1 MVNVMIVEDQKLMRS
16 ILESYIKKKEG
27 YELVSSIPGA
37 DRAAD
42 ICDAGRIDLIL
53 MDVQTERRE
62 NGIAAVEKIKASH
75 PEIKIVV
82 VTSLVDCEVLRRAR
96 EAGADSLWYKDTDEE
111 LLMEAVRRTMAG
123 EHIFPDAPPVVEVG
137 TARSTEFTN
146 AEMKVLRC
154 LVRGMSYGAIAGALG
169 IEVTTVKYHV
179 SNMLQKTNLE
189 QTPGYGMDD
198 YCDQARGLIRKLCD
212 APDAGVHFFVGATQA
227 NFTVV
232 DALLKPWQGV
242 LCADSGHINVHET
255 GAVEATGHK
264 CLALPSVQGKITA
277 QQVRDAYDAHW
288 ADASHE
294 HIAQPGMVYISN
306 PTEDGTLYTKEE
318 LTDLSATCYDCGLCL
333 FVDGARMA
341 YGLASEANDLNLQ
354 DYANLCDVFY
364 LGGTKCGA
372 LFGEA
377 VIINN
382 PDLDQD
388 FRYAIK
394 QHGAMLAKGR
404 LLGLQFLALLNG
416 EDGTGSS
423 PYYTMAAKADR
434 QAMRIRAAFEAKG
447 CAMLFDSPTNQQF
460 PILPNSWY
468 NALSEK
474 YAMTLTAKPDAEHT
488 AVRFCTSWA
497 TRDEDVDALLADIAS
512 L

>member
-1 MVNVMIVEDQKLMRS
+1 MIRFECD
-16 ILESYIKKKEG
+16 YGEG
-27 YELVSSIPGA
+27 
-37 DRAAD
+37 AAQPVL
-42 ICDAGRIDLIL
+42 DL
-53 MDVQTERRE
+53 
-62 NGIAAVEKIKASH
+62 
-75 PEIKIVV
+75 
-82 VTSLVDCEVLRRAR
+82 
-96 EAGADSLWYKDTDEE
+96 
-111 LLMEAVRRTMAG
+111 
-123 EHIFPDAPPVVEVG
+123 
-137 TARSTEFTN
+137 
-146 AEMKVLRC
+146 
-154 LVRGMSYGAIAGALG
+154 
-169 IEVTTVKYHV
+169 
-179 SNMLQKTNLE
+179 LQKTNLE

-318 LTDLSATCYDCGLCL
+318 LTDLSATCYDCGLYL

-394 QHGAMLAKGR
+394 QNGGMLAKGR
-404 LLGLQFLALLNG
+404 LLGLQFLALF
-416 EDGTGSS
+416 TGGL
-423 PYYTMAAKADR
+423 YTEICGKADE
-434 QAMRIRAAFEAKG
+434 QAYRIADACREAG
-447 CAMLFDSPTNQQF
+447 LPEYVPSPTNQQF
-460 PILPNSWY
+460 FVFPDELLRQLEETYVFSFW
-468 NALSEK
+468 EK
-474 YAMTLTAKPDAEHT
+474 VDETHT
-488 AVRFCTSWA
+488 AVRICTSWA
-497 TRDEDVDALLADIAS
+497 TREENVDALIAD
-512 L
+512 LRKLVGKP

>member
-1 MVNVMIVEDQKLMRS
+1 M
-16 ILESYIKKKEG
+16 
-27 YELVSSIPGA
+27 
-37 DRAAD
+37 
-42 ICDAGRIDLIL
+42 
-53 MDVQTERRE
+53 
-62 NGIAAVEKIKASH
+62 
-75 PEIKIVV
+75 
-82 VTSLVDCEVLRRAR
+82 
-96 EAGADSLWYKDTDEE
+96 
-111 LLMEAVRRTMAG
+111 
-123 EHIFPDAPPVVEVG
+123 
-137 TARSTEFTN
+137 
-146 AEMKVLRC
+146 
-154 LVRGMSYGAIAGALG
+154 
-169 IEVTTVKYHV
+169 
-179 SNMLQKTNLE
+179 
-189 QTPGYGMDD
+189 
-198 YCDQARGLIRKLCD
+198 
-212 APDAGVHFFVGATQA
+212 GATQA

-377 VIINN
+377 LSSITPIWTRISAT
-382 PDLDQD
+382 PSSSTAPCWP
-388 FRYAIK
+388 RPPAGAAIPCP
-394 QHGAMLAKGR
+394 AERRGR
-404 LLGLQFLALLNG
+404 HRFQPLLHYG
-416 EDGTGSS
+416 
-423 PYYTMAAKADR
+423 R
-434 QAMRIRAAFEAKG
+434 
-447 CAMLFDSPTNQQF
+447 
-460 PILPNSWY
+460 
-468 NALSEK
+468 
-474 YAMTLTAKPDAEHT
+474 
-488 AVRFCTSWA
+488 
-497 TRDEDVDALLADIAS
+497 
-512 L
+512 

>member
-1 MVNVMIVEDQKLMRS
+1 MLYFENDYCEGAHPAILQKLV
-16 ILESYIKKKEG
+16 ETNFKKVSG
-27 YELVSSIPGA
+27 YGTDPYCASAREKI
-37 DRAAD
+37 RAA
-42 ICDAGRIDLIL
+42 CGAPDA
-53 MDVQTERRE
+53 DVWFISGGTQS
-62 NGIAAVEKIKASH
+62 NAIVIASM
-75 PEIKIVV
+75 
-82 VTSLVDCEVLRRAR
+82 LRRWEGVLAAFTGHVAAH
-96 EAGADSLWYKDTDEE
+96 EAGA
-111 LLMEAVRRTMAG
+111 
-123 EHIFPDAPPVVEVG
+123 I
-137 TARSTEFTN
+137 EF
-146 AEMKVLRC
+146 
-154 LVRGMSYGAIAGALG
+154 
-169 IEVTTVKYHV
+169 
-179 SNMLQKTNLE
+179 
-189 QTPGYGMDD
+189 
-198 YCDQARGLIRKLCD
+198 
-212 APDAGVHFFVGATQA
+212 
-227 NFTVV
+227 
-232 DALLKPWQGV
+232 
-242 LCADSGHINVHET
+242 
-255 GAVEATGHK
+255 TGHK
-264 CLALPSVQGKITA
+264 VIGLPHTNGKL
-277 QQVRDAYDAHW
+277 DAGTVEDWCRTFY
-288 ADASHE
+288 ADGNMDHLVF
-294 HIAQPGMVYISN
+294 PGMVYISH
-306 PTEDGTLYTKEE
+306 PSEYGTLYTKEE

-377 VIINN
+377 VVINN

-497 TRDEDVDALLADIAS
+497 TRNEDVDALLADIAS